1 MFLAGRKPSHSQLT
15 LQRRVDFHIG
25 EAVRASLAGS
35 YDKAEAHSETALSMS
50 RELYREECGHR
61 ADLAAALA
69 CHAISSA
76 AYGRLGDAVALL
88 TESAGHYAVLAK
100 AEPEA
105 YEVRRLDV
113 LTRVALA
120 SDAAGNTDA
129 AIGLLREVIG
139 MYASAPAAARA
150 ELDFA
155 RARARFHLGRCL
167 QKTGDRP
174 TALAELDAGLAD
186 ADRAWRQ
193 LSGAADGDEAEEGS
207 WLAAAPRFVQL
218 TAVDWAAAAV
228 RAMTLHAAARH
239 WRSAARAAR
248 VAVRLSAGLAAL
260 GGDSRRE
267 SYAAVRE
274 RADAIWARAR
284 QETAPQST

>member
-35 YDKAEAHSETALSMS
+35 YDKAATHSETALSMS

-76 AYGRLGDAVALL
+76 AYGRLADAVALL
-88 TESAGHYAVLAK
+88 TESAGHYAVLAE

-120 SDAAGNTDA
+120 SDAAGNTEG
-129 AIGLLREVIG
+129 AIELLREVIG
-139 MYASAPAAARA
+139 LYASAPAAARA

-155 RARARFHLGRCL
+155 RARARFQLGRCL

-174 TALAELDAGLAD
+174 AAVAELDTGLAD

-193 LSGAADGDEAEEGS
+193 LTGAAGDEAEEGS

-228 RAMTLHAAARH
+228 RAMALHAATRH

-260 GGDSRRE
+260 GGDARRE

-274 RADAIWARAR
+274 RADAIWAQAG
-284 QETAPQST
+284 QEQLVAD